1 MTLLIVALM
10 VFIYSIFIEDH
21 EDDDFGGFAS

>member
-10 VFIYSIFIEDH
+10 VFIYFIFIEDH
-21 EDDDFGGFAS
+21 NDNDFGGLA